1 VAEARAEAAFARRHG
16 SLVVIAH
23 RLSSAVRADRVLLLD
38 GDTACLGS
46 HDDLVRSSALYA
58 DLVGHWDLSRTP

>member
-1 VAEARAEAAFARRHG
+1 
-16 SLVVIAH
+16 
-23 RLSSAVRADRVLLLD
+23 VRADRVLLLD